1 VTLFGSKLLDSSRS
15 EMIKLKEA
23 NDKILFIID
32 KRHKSCGA
40 VRGVFVNE
48 EKQICAQS
56 LFNTQTEFVTCT
68 SDTRVIEKFKNS
80 QGGLQFKKLKK
91 KNT

>member
-1 VTLFGSKLLDSSRS
+1 
-15 EMIKLKEA
+15 
-23 NDKILFIID
+23 
-32 KRHKSCGA
+32 

-68 SDTRVIEKFKNS
+68 CDTRVIEKFKNS